1 MVIKSGNMTR
11 EETSPF
17 WDNSPRLL
25 EITIQILDPNRE
37 WLTLT
42 AEEYL
47 EVLAPLIW
55 GAPPNETQ
63 MDLIAFQVEQARIR
77 QDIRA
82 EVIEEDNLP
91 SGTPE
96 ELFAQFL
103 AQIDN
108 WLNKEETFFIKRS
121 WETRTNR
128 IKELIRQ
135 RDEALAAALAA
146 KARQIYPEDN
156 TVALNLALASYQLA
170 QTEESAAAVSDIT
183 SNPDSVFYQYF
194 PGHTNDVLA
203 VAFSND
209 GKRFVTAGRDKIA
222 ILWDLEGNELAR
234 FTNHTGHIYDLVF
247 TPDDQYVLSAS
258 GDKTVRLWDLT
269 GLEIQQFRGTNNA
282 AFMSA
287 AISSGGE
294 RIVTGGS
301 DNKIRHF
308 DREGNQLLEYEG
320 HNRNSASSRV
330 LSVKF
335 SADGQQVLSGS
346 FDGTAKLWDLEG
358 NQLQFFDVAS
368 SGVNEV
374 TFSPDGNQVLTT
386 TGDHKAKLWD
396 LEGNELAR
404 FEGHSRYVQSACFSP
419 DGQYVFTAAGDNTI
433 RQWDLEGRELK
444 RYSVQ
449 FRYLQ
454 TAAFSPDGQWLVTG
468 GSKDKPVLLWDMRGS
483 VLLEFDGFPMGIHY
497 VNFLPD
503 GQSILT
509 GSYSP
514 SIRLWDLEGK
524 EQTSFDIEGVIYDM
538 ALSLDGQKIVTAIR
552 DMGAKLWDLEGSE
565 IGHFEGHSKDV
576 TVVAISAD
584 GERVLTGSTDG
595 TTKLWDMEGNELLSI
610 EMSLDG
616 FSESVLALTFSPDG
630 KKLLIASSRRLD
642 KQVRL
647 YDVQGGDPV
656 LLEGHRDYVTAVAF
670 SPDGQF
676 VITGSEDET
685 VRIWDLE
692 GNELNRY
699 EDQTDIIDNLVFSP
713 DEKSFLSTCW
723 EEARLLNFLGQEIG
737 RIDGHTFISA
747 AFSPDNQTIL
757 TGGRDRTVRL
767 WRNVLGQWQRGKI
780 YKLTPGEQQRYRIN
794 WEY

>member
-1 MVIKSGNMTR
+1 MTR